1 MSILGPPVIERDDLG
16 VTIHTGEA
24 TPDDVRQ
31 RTISWLNTNGIDDA
45 AVPIVN
51 DFRIQDG
58 VIGYTEWHKNDAG
71 QWIRGT
77 IDGDGTLARYVVT
90 APVVEP
96 IPPDPW
102 PMP

>member
-1 MSILGPPVIERDDLG
+1 MSLLGQPIIERDPLG

-24 TPDDVRQ
+24 TPNEVRL
-31 RTISWLNTNGIDDA
+31 RVIAWLNANGIDDA

-58 VIGYTEWHKNDAG
+58 LIGYTEWRRNDAG
-71 QWIRGT
+71 KWIG
-77 IDGDGTLARYVVT
+77 GPLEGTLARYVVT

-96 IPPDPW
+96 VPAEPW
-102 PMP
+102 PLGA